1 MTQESWPQRAAR
13 VLPQQGL
20 SAADYYLMAT
30 AGYRINLERTEFVGH
45 AAWEFQGLGWP
56 EVTQED
62 LGSALDRL
70 LNVGFMSVLTETDLQ
85 EERTRRASSGVP
97 ELDDAAD
104 YRPGHIDFTERG
116 YLLFRDVT
124 KAIQGEAFLT
134 AQDCGFNLDTKVG
147 RFDFYSVRRE
157 DCEEY
162 MNRVRVDGDSYTGIE
177 GPTFVGTDPPVEIA
191 AWRPLR
197 FLLCS
202 SGYHGVLHFTTG
214 VAAQPG
220 VAPDGAAPR
229 R

>member
-30 AGYRINLERTEFVGH
+30 AGYRINLERTKFVGH
-45 AAWEFQGLGWP
+45 A
-56 EVTQED
+56 
-62 LGSALDRL
+62 
-70 LNVGFMSVLTETDLQ
+70 
-85 EERTRRASSGVP
+85 
-97 ELDDAAD
+97 ELDDVAD

-116 YLLFRDVT
+116 YLLFREVT

-134 AQDCGFNLDTKVG
+134 SRDCGFNLDTKVG

-157 DCEEY
+157 DCEAY

-177 GPTFVGTDPPVEIA
+177 GTTFVGTDPPVEIA

-214 VAAQPG
+214 VAAQPV
-220 VAPDGAAPR
+220 VATDGAAPR
-229 R
+229 KRQSAPRP